1 MSGSERFRDF
11 VREMTLLVERAGYDE
26 ETIFEEG
33 EPLLANLIAEDDWLP
48 DAYAEPEEGKYRQY
62 LLHCDPLERF
72 SVVSFVWGPGVGTPI
87 HDHTVWGMVGM
98 LRGSETSTAFESA
111 EEGQALKPCESTTLT
126 PGMIERVSPK
136 IGDVHVVTNAEPDR
150 ASISI
155 HVYGGNIGAVRR
167 HVFCPNTGQPSLFIS
182 GYSNEACPNVWD
194 RSKEVAA

>member
-1 MSGSERFRDF
+1 MSGAERFRDF

-33 EPLLANLIAEDDWLP
+33 EPLLAALIAEDDWLP
-48 DAYAEPEEGKYRQY
+48 DAYAVPEEGKYRQY

-98 LRGSETSTAFESA
+98 LRGSETSTAFEPSG
-111 EEGQALKPCESTTLT
+111 EGQPLKQGETATLE

-136 IGDVHVVTNAEPDR
+136 IGDIHVVKNAVVDK

-167 HVFCPNTGQPSLFIS
+167 HVFSPETGEPSLFIS
-182 GYSNEACPNVWD
+182 GYSNDACPNVWD
-194 RSKEVAA
+194 RSKEAAA